1 MPAYTLPPDGTDVFR
16 IFVVPLPVNA
26 TRYVRGLEFRTGS
39 PNVVHHANI
48 RVDRTSAS
56 RAFDDADP
64 APGYDGLIARSAGYP
79 DGHFLAWTPG
89 QVAPLLPKGLAWTL
103 SPGTDLVVELHM
115 QPTGKPELVQ
125 PTIGLFFG
133 SDPPERTPAMLRL
146 GRQNIDIAPGDKRY
160 MVTDTFVL
168 PVDVDVLAL
177 QPHAHYRAREIR
189 GTATRPDGSVE
200 TLIEIKDWDFRWQ
213 QVYRYV
219 DPVHLPKGT
228 RLAMEYRYDNSADNP
243 RNVQQPP
250 QRVRWGQ
257 RSNDEMGD
265 FWLQVLTRD
274 DRDLDTLAAAFR
286 PKQLA
291 EDIVGYEAR
300 IAIEPSSVELH
311 DDIAMLYL
319 ETGRTGD
326 AVRNFAES
334 ARLRPSSAATHFNL
348 ATALT
353 MAGRRAEAADE
364 YQKALALRPAY
375 ALAHNNLGVLL
386 LQQGQADAALAHF
399 AEAVRADPD
408 YAEALDNLGRVRLQ
422 RGEWRQGVDA
432 LERAVQLR
440 PDWPAA
446 LTDLALGL
454 STASDAAVMN
464 PARGVVMAERA
475 ATVTRR
481 ADPLVLDVL
490 ASAYAAAGDRARA
503 MATLDEALRL
513 TNDARMVATLRAH
526 LESLGEAGGRS
537 AAAKCGSA
545 VRGAACECGCVVR
558 ECVASARMQS
568 HLRTARRTPH
578 VAPTHCTSHPRTS
591 HLRTCR
597 YGTSSASGRSA
608 SMSLRAM
615 SEVRLS
621 VTTTIRPHTWC
632 RTYFPDRPTMAGLPP
647 TTWRGMPT
655 STSRV

>member
-1 MPAYTLPPDGTDVFR
+1 
-16 IFVVPLPVNA
+16 
-26 TRYVRGLEFRTGS
+26 
-39 PNVVHHANI
+39 
-48 RVDRTSAS
+48 
-56 RAFDDADP
+56 
-64 APGYDGLIARSAGYP
+64 
-79 DGHFLAWTPG
+79 
-89 QVAPLLPKGLAWTL
+89 
-103 SPGTDLVVELHM
+103 
-115 QPTGKPELVQ
+115 
-125 PTIGLFFG
+125 
-133 SDPPERTPAMLRL
+133 MLRL

-177 QPHAHYRAREIR
+177 QPHAHYRAREVR

-319 ETGRTGD
+319 ETDRTGD

-353 MAGRRAEAADE
+353 IAGRRAEAADE

-464 PARGVVMAERA
+464 ASRGVVMAERA

-490 ASAYAAAGDRARA
+490 ASAYAAAGDRTRA
-503 MATLDEALRL
+503 IATLDEALRL

-526 LESLGEAGGRS
+526 R
-537 AAAKCGSA
+537 
-545 VRGAACECGCVVR
+545 
-558 ECVASARMQS
+558 Q
-568 HLRTARRTPH
+568 
-578 VAPTHCTSHPRTS
+578 
-591 HLRTCR
+591 
-597 YGTSSASGRSA
+597 
-608 SMSLRAM
+608 SLR
-615 SEVRLS
+615 
-621 VTTTIRPHTWC
+621 
-632 RTYFPDRPTMAGLPP
+632 
-647 TTWRGMPT
+647 
-655 STSRV
+655 